1 MLALHHQTVFG
12 NFGCGGAAADDFAMK
27 GQSTMTATA
36 GPVRD
41 LGTTAARI
49 TVRCPADGRI
59 VGSVPETSAAQVH
72 EVAARLRAAQPAWE
86 ELGPTGRKKHLLRLL
101 DWLLDNE
108 KNLVGL
114 MQEETGK
121 SWGDASM
128 EVAVAVD
135 TINYFTKHAAEFL
148 ADRSVKRDGP
158 MSLTK
163 NLRVFSRPHPL
174 VGIITPWNGPLATP
188 IIDGIPALM
197 AGAAVLFKPSEVTP
211 LTWSEVVRGWI
222 EDRGGPPVVAC
233 VTGGGATGTAVL
245 DEVDMIQFTGS
256 IATGRKIAA
265 RAGER
270 LIPCSVELGG
280 KDAMIVLDD
289 ADIDRA
295 TSGAVWG
302 GLWNSGQICVSVE
315 RIYVQERV
323 HDEFV
328 DKLVAKVRALRQG
341 MDPDGSFDTEIG
353 AMANERQV
361 DIVERH
367 VDEALERGAIA
378 LTGGRRKDEGF
389 FFEPTVLTSVDH
401 SMLCMREE
409 TFGPTLPIMKVKDD
423 EEAIRLANDSPYG
436 LAASVWSSDAHRAD
450 RVARRLETGAV
461 NINSALTATML
472 IPLPMVGWK
481 SSGVGGRNGG
491 AAGIL
496 KFCRQQAIVSER
508 FRLKSEPHWYPY
520 APRIN
525 RLKAHLIRFVG
536 AHDWRRRLG
545 LRGRK

>member
-1 MLALHHQTVFG
+1 
-12 NFGCGGAAADDFAMK
+12 
-27 GQSTMTATA
+27 MTATA
-36 GPVRD
+36 REVGDPD
-41 LGTTAARI
+41 TAAAGI
-49 TVRCPADGRI
+49 VVRCPADGRI
-59 VGSVPETSAAQVH
+59 VGSVPEMSAAEVH

-86 ELGPTGRKKHLLRLL
+86 ELGPHGRKKHLLRFL
-101 DWLLDNE
+101 DWILDNE
-108 KNLVGL
+108 DRLVGI

-121 SWGDASM
+121 SWGDAAM
-128 EVAVAVD
+128 EIAVALD
-135 TINYFTKHAAEFL
+135 TINYFTKHAADFL
-148 ADRSVKRDGP
+148 ADRAVKRDGP
-158 MSLTK
+158 VSLTK
-163 NLRVFSRPHPL
+163 NLRVFIRPHPL

-188 IIDGIPALM
+188 IVDGIPALM

-211 LTWSEVVRGWI
+211 LTWSEVTRGWI
-222 EDRGGPPVVAC
+222 EELGAPPVIAC
-233 VTGGGATGTAVL
+233 VTGGGAAGTAVL

-270 LIPCSVELGG
+270 LIPHSVELGG

-323 HDEFV
+323 YDEFV

-341 MDPDGSFDTEIG
+341 MDPDGSYTTEIG

-361 DIVERH
+361 QIVERH
-367 VDEALERGAIA
+367 VGDAVERGAVA
-378 LTGGRRKDEGF
+378 VTGGRRKDQGL
-389 FFEPTVLTSVDH
+389 FFEPTVLTGVDH

-409 TFGPTLPIMKVKDD
+409 TFGPTLPVMKVKND

-436 LAASVWSSDAHRAD
+436 LAASVWTADEQRAD

-491 AAGIL
+491 PAGML

-520 APRIN
+520 VPRMS
-525 RLKAHLIRFVG
+525 RLQKRLIRLTG

-545 LRGRK
+545 LRGPK

>member
-1 MLALHHQTVFG
+1 MTTQTQEATRYPV
-12 NFGCGGAAADDFAMK
+12 GG
-27 GQSTMTATA
+27 SS
-36 GPVRD
+36 
-41 LGTTAARI
+41 LI
-49 TVRCPADGRI
+49 TVRCPADGRA
-59 VGSVPETSAAQVH
+59 VGTVPDMTPAQVH
-72 EVAARLRAAQPAWE
+72 EVAAGLRSAQLEWE
-86 ELGPTGRKKHLLRLL
+86 DLGPAGRAKHIRRFL
-101 DWLLDNE
+101 DWVFDNE
-108 KNLVGL
+108 DRLIGI

-121 SWGDASM
+121 SWGDA
-128 EVAVAVD
+128 AVETAVVVD
-135 TINYFTKHAAEFL
+135 TINYYTQHAAGFL
-148 ADRSVKRDGP
+148 ADRRVKRWGP
-158 MSLTK
+158 TALTK
-163 NLRVFSRPHPL
+163 NLRIFTRPHQL

-211 LTWSEVVRGWI
+211 LTWTEATRGWI
-222 EDRGGPPVVAC
+222 DEVKAPPVMAC
-233 VTGGGATGTAVL
+233 VTGGGATGAAVV

-256 IATGRKIAA
+256 TATGRKIAA

-270 LIPCSVELGG
+270 LIPHSVELGG

-289 ADIDRA
+289 ADLDRA

-315 RIYVQERV
+315 RIYVQDKV
-323 HDEFV
+323 YDEFV
-328 DKLVAKVRALRQG
+328 RKLTGKVKGLRQG
-341 MDPDGSFDTEIG
+341 MDPDGSYATEIG
-353 AMANERQV
+353 AMATERQLQ
-361 DIVERH
+361 IVERH
-367 VDEALERGAIA
+367 VTDAVERGASPV
-378 LTGGRRKDEGF
+378 TGGKRTSEGL
-389 FFEPTVLTSVDH
+389 FFEPTVLTDVDH

-409 TFGPTLPIMKVKDD
+409 TFGPTLPVMKVRDE

-436 LAASVWSSDAHRAD
+436 LAASVWSGSAERAD

-472 IPLPMVGWK
+472 LVLPMGGWK

-508 FRLKSEPHWYPY
+508 FRLKSEPFWYPY
-520 APRIN
+520 VPRTS
-525 RLKAHLIRFVG
+525 RLQARLMRLVG